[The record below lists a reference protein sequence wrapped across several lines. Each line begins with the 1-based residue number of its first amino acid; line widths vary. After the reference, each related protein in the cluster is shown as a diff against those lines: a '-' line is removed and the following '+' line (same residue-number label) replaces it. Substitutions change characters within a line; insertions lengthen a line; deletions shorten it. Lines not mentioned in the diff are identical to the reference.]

1 MTGTGPSDPASCA
14 NCGTELR
21 GEWCHACGQKRPH
34 EGDLALRH
42 AGHHVVHELLH
53 LDGRLWTSLR
63 LLFARP
69 GQLSLDFL
77 EGRRQRHLHPIR
89 IFLVTAAL
97 FFLLGNATVLRL
109 AHIEERE
116 PRLGRLLEWK
126 ASRAGMTKADY
137 VASRD
142 PVLQVTY
149 KTATVA
155 SVLAVGALQ
164 MLLFRRRWRAVGEH
178 LTVAAHNASAAFL
191 LNLPVGWAMTLVP
204 VTWAPLAASALVSG
218 AYSWLAFRRT
228 YGEPPLATTL
238 KTLAV
243 AALALA
249 WSWVAMAVAFRR
261 ALA

>member
-1 MTGTGPSDPASCA
+1 VANPAAPCA
-14 NCGTELR
+14 NCETVLI
-21 GEWCHACGQKRPH
+21 GEWCHACGQKRAH
-34 EGDLALRH
+34 AGDLSLRH

-53 LDGRLWTSLR
+53 LDGRLWTTLR

-109 AHIEERE
+109 AHIEERA
-116 PRLGRLLEWK
+116 PRLGPLLERK
-126 ASRAGMTKADY
+126 ASRAGMAKADY
-137 VASRD
+137 IASRD
-142 PVLQVTY
+142 PILQTTY
-149 KTATVA
+149 KAATIA
-155 SVLAVGALQ
+155 SVIAVGALQ

-178 LTVAAHNASAAFL
+178 LTIAAHNASAAFA

-204 VTWAPLAASALVSG
+204 VTWAPLAALALVAG
-218 AYSWLAFRRT
+218 VYDWLAFRRA

-243 AALALA
+243 VALTLA
-249 WSWVAMAVAFRR
+249 WSWIAMAVAFRR